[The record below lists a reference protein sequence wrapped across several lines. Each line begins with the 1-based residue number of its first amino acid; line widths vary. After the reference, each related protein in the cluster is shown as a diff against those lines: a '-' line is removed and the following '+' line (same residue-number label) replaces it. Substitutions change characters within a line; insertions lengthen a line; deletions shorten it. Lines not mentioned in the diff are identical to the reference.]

1 MMVTLEEEKAAAA
14 EEEEE
19 EEEEEKEEEA
29 AAAVGPHLTQT
40 RVLAGGR
47 GLEAAL
53 ERVCGQRHD
62 PVEYA

>member
-1 MMVTLEEEKAAAA
+1 MMVTLEEEEAAAAA
-14 EEEEE
+14 EEKEEE
-19 EEEEEKEEEA
+19 EAAA

-47 GLEAAL
+47 SLEAAL

>member
-1 MMVTLEEEKAAAA
+1 MMVTLEEEEAAAAA
-14 EEEEE
+14 EEKEEE
-19 EEEEEKEEEA
+19 EAAA